1 MSAMSELVID
11 IEEMLDEGYRPLTIA
26 VMLSVPVTWVYDVA
40 EIQQTEGNTE
50 VYSPYN
56 TVNS

>member
-1 MSAMSELVID
+1 MSKMSELVID
-11 IEEMLDEGYRPLTIA
+11 IEEMLDEGYRPLTISA
-26 VMLSVPVTWVYDVA
+26 LLNVPVTWVYDVA
-40 EIQQTEGNTE
+40 EIQHTEGNTE